1 MTEERR
7 DEILE
12 QIEYHRALRDDA
24 IERYMDLETF
34 INYYELLGDEQ
45 GHDWFT
51 NGSTYYETDRQA
63 DFRDGVDITA
73 LQLEMVELAQIWN
86 IEEYEIEALIDALSS
101 DFESFEE
108 YWSDVCERNSHDY
121 FDDDDD
127 EEIPF

>member
-1 MTEERR
+1 MTEEGRN
-7 DEILE
+7 EILE

-24 IERYMDLETF
+24 IERYMDLKTF
-34 INYYELLGDEQ
+34 VNYYELLGDEQ

-73 LQLEMVELAQIWN
+73 LQLEMVELSQIWN
-86 IEEYEIEALIDALSS
+86 I
-101 DFESFEE
+101 EE